1 MTLRHL
7 NIFIGVCELLNMT
20 KTAEKLNMTQ
30 PAVSQAVAELED
42 FYSVKLFER
51 LGKKIY
57 LTSAGEKLLN
67 YAIHSV
73 NFSKEMQEK
82 MKEFSSSFSVRIGAS
97 ITVGSCVLIPL
108 LQELNKRYSDNRV
121 FSMVDNTTKLEKMLL
136 EDKIDIALV
145 EGIVKSEYL
154 TIEEFMED
162 ELVLV
167 VAAQHMFAKLDYV
180 DKEILAQEKFFLR
193 EQGSGTRDL
202 FEKVMAENE
211 ASWTLAGEFN
221 NSEAIKQAVYKG
233 LGVTVISRRAVC
245 KELKE
250 GLLKI
255 VDISQ
260 FDFKRKF
267 KIVYHKNKFLS
278 EALQEII
285 LIAEKIEKLKL

>member
-67 YAIHSV
+67 YAIHAV

-82 MKEFSSSFSVRIGAS
+82 MKEFSSSFSVKIGAS

-121 FSMVDNTTKLEKMLL
+121 FSIVDNTTKLEKMLL

-154 TIEEFMED
+154 TIKEFMED

-180 DKEILAQEKFFLR
+180 DKEMLAQEKFFLR

>member
-57 LTSAGEKLLN
+57 LTSDGEKLLN
-67 YAIHSV
+67 YAIHAV

-154 TIEEFMED
+154 TIKEFMED

-180 DKEILAQEKFFLR
+180 DKEMLAQEKFFLR

-245 KELKE
+245 KELTE

>member
-154 TIEEFMED
+154 TIKEFMED

>member
-67 YAIHSV
+67 YAIHAV

-136 EDKIDIALV
+136 EDKIDI
-145 EGIVKSEYL
+145 E
-154 TIEEFMED
+154 
-162 ELVLV
+162 
-167 VAAQHMFAKLDYV
+167 
-180 DKEILAQEKFFLR
+180 
-193 EQGSGTRDL
+193 
-202 FEKVMAENE
+202 
-211 ASWTLAGEFN
+211 
-221 NSEAIKQAVYKG
+221 
-233 LGVTVISRRAVC
+233 SRRS
-245 KELKE
+245 
-250 GLLKI
+250 LL
-255 VDISQ
+255 
-260 FDFKRKF
+260 
-267 KIVYHKNKFLS
+267 
-278 EALQEII
+278 EIFR
-285 LIAEKIEKLKL
+285 LGRRGNADSHQSVEQCPARYE